1 MMKKIGFFSL
11 SIMVMAFF
19 NLFAD
24 SIHSYQELTSAMRAG
39 DSFVILVDFQQ
50 CTGKAGMP
58 VGYLIPKAMM
68 LVPAK
73 ETIPERVLTS
83 DLHFTDHSGRPTY
96 EYVKYTFNVDNTVMI
111 QTTFYDPQ
119 DFKVIGSSHT
129 INCTLGKGVD
139 IYSDSDTTI
148 R

>member
-1 MMKKIGFFSL
+1 MMKRTGLLSL
-11 SIMVMAFF
+11 SILAMTFL

-24 SIHSYQELTSAMRAG
+24 PIHSYQELTSAMREG
-39 DSFVILVDFQQ
+39 DRFVILVDLQQ

-58 VGYLIPKAMM
+58 MGYLAPKAMM

-83 DLHFTDHSGRPTY
+83 DLHFTDHSGKPTY
-96 EYVKYTFNVDNTVMI
+96 EYVKYTFNVDNTVVI

-119 DFKVIGSSHT
+119 DFKAIGSAHT
-129 INCTLGKGVD
+129 MNCSLGRGVK
-139 IYSDSDTTI
+139 IYSNND
-148 R
+148 